1 MVAVVRRKNVSSRDN
16 LHDDMSAWL
25 GSGLVGVDGSVLVGV
40 LCLMCKWNFSMRCGF
55 GERTLLLIP

>member
-1 MVAVVRRKNVSSRDN
+1 MVAVVRRKNASSRDN

-40 LCLMCKWNFSMRCGF
+40 LCLMCKWNFSVRRGF
-55 GERTLLLIP
+55 GE